1 MEETYYLGKRLSLNG
16 NRCTVRY
23 VGEVQGKSGQWL
35 GVEWDDPARGKNDG
49 TNGGVRYFDCL
60 SKAKTPASFLRPKQ
74 QWDPPVTFLGALR
87 AKYAPEV
94 THVVQNIRISG
105 KEAEE
110 IGFVKIRRQQAHL
123 QNLRT
128 VVVDGMRIAM
138 FDRGVGGDASDI
150 RQTCPNVTELDLSR
164 NLLET
169 WSNITQI
176 TSSMPALTSLSASNN
191 NLGCLT
197 DFTPTS
203 TLTTI
208 TLENNAFEKLTDLSP
223 LAKLRLLQ
231 KLVLKNNQISA
242 IPLVVSS
249 DVSVDSTSPVDF
261 ASTVYD
267 IDVSSNQILSWSF
280 INALPSVFPGLTHLR
295 VSYNPLYY
303 SLISAEGK
311 PLTAE
316 DGYMLT
322 IARLPRLRYLN
333 YSAIT
338 GKERLN
344 AETYYLSQIAVELAD
359 NPPERE
365 ADVLAQ
371 HPRYAEL
378 CEEYGEP
385 AIARAAKDLIN
396 PNSLAARLISFVF
409 QLSPIAVRMVDNS
422 IEPIWKTEIPK
433 SFSIYNVLGMVGKH
447 YGMPPMQLR
456 LVLETGEQDPAARK
470 MGGTY
475 QVDEW
480 DSSDEEVDATGGL
493 NAREGIMW
501 VEREEEMVA
510 GSRAVG
516 TYVEGTSGK
525 VRVERK

>member
-1 MEETYYLGKRLSLNG
+1 MEEIYYLGKRLSLNG

-110 IGFVKIRRQQAHL
+110 IGFEKIRRQQAHL
-123 QNLRT
+123 QNLRI

-138 FDRGVGGDASDI
+138 FDRGAGGDALDI
-150 RQTCPNVTELDLSR
+150 RQTCPSVTDLDLSR

-169 WSNITQI
+169 WS
-176 TSSMPALTSLSASNN
+176 
-191 NLGCLT
+191 
-197 DFTPTS
+197 D
-203 TLTTI
+203 
-208 TLENNAFEKLTDLSP
+208 
-223 LAKLRLLQ
+223 
-231 KLVLKNNQISA
+231 KLVLKNNQIST
-242 IPLVVSS
+242 IPVVVTS

-261 ASTVYD
+261 ANTVYD
-267 IDVSSNQILSWSF
+267 IDLSYNQISSWSF
-280 INALPSVFPGLTHLR
+280 ISALPSVFPGLTHLR

-303 SLISAEGK
+303 SLVSAEGK

-333 YSAIT
+333 YSAVT

-385 AIARAAKDLIN
+385 AIARAAKDTIN

-409 QLSPIAVRMVDNS
+409 QLSPIAAKTVDNS
-422 IEPIWKTEIPK
+422 IEPTWKTEIPK

-456 LVLETGEQDPAARK
+456 LVLETGERDPAARE

-480 DSSDEEVDATGGL
+480 DSSDEEVNAPGGS
-493 NAREGIMW
+493 NAREGTMW

-510 GSRAVG
+510 GTRAVG
-516 TYVEGTSGK
+516 TYVEGTSAK
-525 VRVERK
+525 VRVERR

>member
-1 MEETYYLGKRLSLNG
+1 
-16 NRCTVRY
+16 
-23 VGEVQGKSGQWL
+23 
-35 GVEWDDPARGKNDG
+35 
-49 TNGGVRYFDCL
+49 L

-169 WSNITQI
+169 WSN
-176 TSSMPALTSLSASNN
+176 
-191 NLGCLT
+191 
-197 DFTPTS
+197 
-203 TLTTI
+203 
-208 TLENNAFEKLTDLSP
+208 NNAFEKLTDLSP

>member
-1 MEETYYLGKRLSLNG
+1 MA
-16 NRCTVRY
+16 RY
-23 VGEVQGKSGQWL
+23 
-35 GVEWDDPARGKNDG
+35 
-49 TNGGVRYFDCL
+49 
-60 SKAKTPASFLRPKQ
+60 
-74 QWDPPVTFLGALR
+74 
-87 AKYAPEV
+87 
-94 THVVQNIRISG
+94 
-105 KEAEE
+105 
-110 IGFVKIRRQQAHL
+110 
-123 QNLRT
+123 
-128 VVVDGMRIAM
+128 
-138 FDRGVGGDASDI
+138 
-150 RQTCPNVTELDLSR
+150 
-164 NLLET
+164 
-169 WSNITQI
+169 
-176 TSSMPALTSLSASNN
+176 
-191 NLGCLT
+191 
-197 DFTPTS
+197 
-203 TLTTI
+203 
-208 TLENNAFEKLTDLSP
+208 LSP
-223 LAKLRLLQ
+223 LAKLPLLQ
-231 KLVLKNNQISA
+231 KLVLKNNQIST
-242 IPLVVSS
+242 IPVVVTS

-261 ASTVYD
+261 ANTVYD
-267 IDVSSNQILSWSF
+267 IDLSYNQISSWSF
-280 INALPSVFPGLTHLR
+280 ISALPSVFPGLTHLR

-303 SLISAEGK
+303 SLVSAEGK

-333 YSAIT
+333 YSAVT

-385 AIARAAKDLIN
+385 AIARAAKDTIN

-409 QLSPIAVRMVDNS
+409 QLSPIAAKTVDNS
-422 IEPIWKTEIPK
+422 IEPTWKTEIPK

-456 LVLETGEQDPAARK
+456 LVLETGERDPAARE

-480 DSSDEEVDATGGL
+480 DSSDEEVNAPGGS
-493 NAREGIMW
+493 NAREGTMW

-510 GSRAVG
+510 GTRAVG
-516 TYVEGTSGK
+516 TYVEGTSAK
-525 VRVERK
+525 VRVERR